1 MLAHAWLERIAWL
14 DDAGIGSVNDAEVL
28 AAAAVDAAR
37 PIDPALAASVRE
49 AVEAALTGP
58 MADVL
63 RRARCASWGC
73 DALEV
78 RVEMPF
84 ALATEDGL
92 VRGRMD
98 RVVLGLRDGRVERA
112 EVVDWKTGARGLR
125 GAGLEERLAPYRRQ
139 MAAYRAA
146 LAGMFSLA
154 PERVTAV
161 LAMVDRGELIES

>member
-1 MLAHAWLERIAWL
+1 MVAASV
-14 DDAGIGSVNDAEVL
+14 DAG
-28 AAAAVDAAR
+28 R
-37 PIDPALAASVRE
+37 PIDAELARTVRTL
-49 AVEAALTGP
+49 VDVALTTP

-98 RVVLGLRDGRVERA
+98 RVVLGLRGGRVERA
-112 EVVDWKTGARGLR
+112 EVVDWKTGARGVS
-125 GAGLEERLAPYRRQ
+125 GAELDQRIEPYRKQ

-146 LAGMFSLA
+146 LAAMFGLA

-161 LAMVDRGELIES
+161 LAMVDRGELIEA